1 MKKLFNFS
9 ILSITL
15 LLILIGSCSKPQDPF
30 AISKQNIGFLND
42 STLVGDLK
50 TVFPNDSIINPIDGD
65 DFAGSSSDII
75 VFEKGGKQLLV
86 LSPTQSLDETSK
98 IRTVR
103 VIDERYKTKKGL
115 NSKSTFKDIKDNYNI
130 SGIENTLGNVIV
142 SVDEINAYF
151 TIARIELPAE
161 LRFDLDAKIEAI
173 QIPETAKIKNFF
185 IQWY

>member
-1 MKKLFNFS
+1 MKQT
-9 ILSITL
+9 ILSIIIL
-15 LLILIGSCSKPQDPF
+15 LVVITSCSKPQDPF
-30 AISKQNIGFLND
+30 GISKQNVGFLND

-50 TVFPNDSIINPIDGD
+50 TIFPNDSIVNPIDGD

-86 LSPTQSLDETSK
+86 LSPAQSLDQTST

-103 VIDERYKTKKGL
+103 VIDERFKTEKGL
-115 NSKSTFKDIKDNYNI
+115 NSKSTFKDIKDNYKI
-130 SGIENTLGNVIV
+130 SGIENTLGSIIV

-151 TIARIELPAE
+151 TIARSELPAE
-161 LRFDLDAKIEAI
+161 LRFDMDAKIEAI

>member
-1 MKKLFNFS
+1 MKKLINYS

-15 LLILIGSCSKPQDPF
+15 SLILVNSCSKPQDPF
-30 AISKQNIGFLND
+30 EISKQNVGFLND
-42 STLVGDLK
+42 STLVADLK

-86 LSPTQSLDETSK
+86 LSPAQSLDETST

-103 VIDERYKTKKGL
+103 VIDERFKTEKGL

-130 SGIENTLGNVIV
+130 SGIENTLGSVIV

-151 TIARIELPAE
+151 TIDRSELPSE
-161 LRFDLDAKIEAI
+161 LRFDLDTKIEAI

-185 IQWY
+185 IQWF